1 MPGLT
6 SALGGSCR
14 NFLPAHKASDKSLPI
29 LAHLCHEVGSSP
41 EICPG
46 VHIDSHYS
54 GAGLIEVGMKVLTSC
69 CLNPEFL
76 CPRYTGPY
84 VLPVSISLLPQW
96 AAWGVAPEPSSRPPN
111 LVDEKGQGFHPASFR
126 PGLEVAHG
134 TSWHSQHRQPWGA
147 EERAPLGRREKER
160 APLGR
165 REKEVF
171 PLPLWTPL
179 RCFRG
184 IGGWLGSRGQR

>member
-46 VHIDSHYS
+46 MHIDSHYS

-84 VLPVSISLLPQW
+84 VLPVSVSLLPQW
-96 AAWGVAPEPSSRPPN
+96 AAWGVAPEPSSRLLTLWMRRGRASTGLLQAWPGGCSRYLLVPPGIRSTGSHA
-111 LVDEKGQGFHPASFR
+111 ERRS
-126 PGLEVAHG
+126 AH
-134 TSWHSQHRQPWGA
+134 HWGA
-147 EERAPLGRREKER
+147 ERRR
-160 APLGR
+160 
-165 REKEVF
+165 
-171 PLPLWTPL
+171 
-179 RCFRG
+179 
-184 IGGWLGSRGQR
+184 